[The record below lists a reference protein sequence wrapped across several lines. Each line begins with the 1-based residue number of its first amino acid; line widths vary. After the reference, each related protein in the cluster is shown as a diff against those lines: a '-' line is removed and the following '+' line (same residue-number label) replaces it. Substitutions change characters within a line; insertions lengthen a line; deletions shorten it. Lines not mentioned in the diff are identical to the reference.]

1 MKQTKILIPK
11 EVIRVEPTKGLT
23 GSLYL
28 AFYSVL
34 AQFQRTTRYKIYNLA
49 KLTHANFLY
58 DMAEPIQFPEEIVQ
72 NEDRIEQ
79 PMQQQDVQQLP
90 PQQQDVQQPPPQQ
103 QQREPPVAAPGDLE
117 VSGSF

>member
-1 MKQTKILIPK
+1 MDKQ
-11 EVIRVEPTKGLT
+11 IR
-23 GSLYL
+23 
-28 AFYSVL
+28 
-34 AQFQRTTRYKIYNLA
+34 KIYNLA

-103 QQREPPVAAPGDLE
+103 QQRERWWQRLATWRYVVAFDLCAN
-117 VSGSF
+117 V